1 MKNKMKKVL
10 ASVLAAGL
18 MLSSFSFT
26 KAEAAIPEV
35 PNPNKTVMLVPLD
48 DRPMNT
54 DTVKKAAAAAGIK
67 LIMPP
72 KNIIATS
79 LQNDKTGAGS
89 HGGDASAVIQWI
101 RDNDHLADGFIFS
114 ADMIHSGGLVESR
127 SFSPAYSTS
136 QGTTNLNIIDEI
148 DNANPNKPIYVFDS
162 VMRLASTVEYEGLAE
177 RDYKNLRDFGSKPR
191 VLNSSSHANVKA
203 NYDIAPSAADNT
215 KPAGKIQFSTSLVSE
230 ATRAK
235 YYEARAR
242 KFDLNKVVVDKT
254 AAKKI
259 DYVVFGVD
267 DSSTDTIQTNEINW
281 LTWQQNNVLINKS
294 KIVSDIDGVSL
305 NLLARMTK
313 ELYNQPSLKY
323 YVEYFG
329 TDGKT
334 TDFYD
339 EYAYESVHATLKKQ
353 IEISGG
359 TYVTD
364 KNSADVSILALSP
377 QSIYRGALVSA
388 FESNMVN
395 SIPTVV
401 MDFYGYTAD
410 SYIMSNILAGTNASR
425 MLAYSAWNTLGNR
438 MGIALGTAGS
448 RMNFMKY
455 ETDPTKLRDA
465 SKAFA
470 SLSIDRIAKDY
481 GYKGNRQT
489 NVINEIKSKY
499 TGNIWNMKVG
509 RGLLNTDIYGKLD
522 PSQNMTDAQLKAIDN
537 YTLTQMQAAQNEV
550 VKSFSGRRVIEKI
563 NGPRSLS
570 FVFFNSAPTLT
581 DSDVSLPW
589 NRYFEAQ
596 IDTGASNLYD

>member
-1 MKNKMKKVL
+1 MKKVL

-18 MLSSFSFT
+18 ILSSLPFS

-35 PNPNKTVMLVPLD
+35 ANPNKTVMLVPLD

-54 DTVKKAAAAAGIK
+54 DTVKKAAAAAGLK

-72 KNIIATS
+72 KSIIATS
-79 LQNDKTGAGS
+79 LQEDYTGTGS

-101 RDNDHLADGFIFS
+101 KDNDHLADGFIFS

-127 SFSPAYSTS
+127 SLSPAYSTS
-136 QGTTNLNIIDEI
+136 QGTSNLNIIDEI
-148 DNANPNKPIYVFDS
+148 DKAFPNKPIYVFDS
-162 VMRLASTVEYEGLAE
+162 VMRFASTLEYEGLTE
-177 RDYKNLRDFGSKPR
+177 KDYENFRTFGKIPR
-191 VLNSSSHANVKA
+191 NLNSSSHANVKA
-203 NYDIAPSAADNT
+203 NYDVAYAKDN
-215 KPAGKIQFSTSLVSE
+215 PAGGGKIQFANISE
-230 ATRAK
+230 ATKSK
-235 YYEARAR
+235 YYAARAR

-254 AAKKI
+254 AAGKI
-259 DYVVFGVD
+259 DYAVFGVD
-267 DSSTDTIQTNEINW
+267 DSNTLENTVQTNEINW
-281 LTWQQNNVLINKS
+281 LTWQQNNVLGVAKS
-294 KIVSDIDGVSL
+294 RIVSDIDGISL

-334 TDFYD
+334 TVIKD
-339 EYAYESVHATLKKQ
+339 EYAYENVHATLKKQ
-353 IEISGG
+353 IEINGG

-364 KNSADVSILALSP
+364 KNSADVSILVLSP
-377 QSIYRGALVSA
+377 ASIYRGALVSA
-388 FESNMVN
+388 YESNMVN

-401 MDFYGYTAD
+401 LDFYSAHAD

-455 ETDPTKLRDA
+455 ETNPTKLRDA

-470 SLSIDRIAKDY
+470 SLSIDRIIEDY
-481 GYKGNRQT
+481 SYKSNRQENVKNEIINTYKGN
-489 NVINEIKSKY
+489 E
-499 TGNIWNMKVG
+499 WNMKSGVPG
-509 RGLLNTDIYGKLD
+509 QSSTMSA
-522 PSQNMTDAQLKAIDN
+522 SQIKAIDN
-537 YTLTQMQAAQNEV
+537 FMLTQMQAAQNEV

-563 NGPRSLS
+563 NGPRSLGL
-570 FVFFNSAPTLT
+570 VFFSSAPTLT

>member
-1 MKNKMKKVL
+1 MKKVL

-18 MLSSFSFT
+18 ILSSLPFS

-35 PNPNKTVMLVPLD
+35 ANPNKTVMLVPLD

-72 KNIIATS
+72 KSIIATS
-79 LQNDKTGAGS
+79 LQEDYTGTGS

-101 RDNDHLADGFIFS
+101 KDNDHLADGFIFS

-127 SFSPAYSTS
+127 SLSPAYSTS
-136 QGTTNLNIIDEI
+136 QGTSNLNIIDEI
-148 DNANPNKPIYVFDS
+148 DKAFPNKPIYVFDS
-162 VMRLASTVEYEGLAE
+162 VMRFASTLEYEGLTE
-177 RDYKNLRDFGSKPR
+177 KDYENFRTFGKIPR
-191 VLNSSSHANVKA
+191 NLNSSSHANVKA
-203 NYDIAPSAADNT
+203 NYDVAYAKDN
-215 KPAGKIQFSTSLVSE
+215 PAGGGKIQFANISE
-230 ATRAK
+230 ATKSK
-235 YYEARAR
+235 YYAARAR

-254 AAKKI
+254 AAGKI
-259 DYVVFGVD
+259 DYAVFGVD
-267 DSSTDTIQTNEINW
+267 DSNTLENTVQTNEINW
-281 LTWQQNNVLINKS
+281 LTWQQNNVLGVAKS
-294 KIVSDIDGVSL
+294 RIVSDIDGISL

-334 TDFYD
+334 TVIKD
-339 EYAYESVHATLKKQ
+339 EYAYENVHATLKKQ
-353 IEISGG
+353 IEINGG

-364 KNSADVSILALSP
+364 KNSADVSILVLSP
-377 QSIYRGALVSA
+377 ASIYRGALVSA
-388 FESNMVN
+388 YESNMVN

-401 MDFYGYTAD
+401 LDFYSAHAD

-455 ETDPTKLRDA
+455 ETNPTKLRDA

-470 SLSIDRIAKDY
+470 SLSIDRIIEDY
-481 GYKGNRQT
+481 SYKSNRQENVKNEIINTYKGN
-489 NVINEIKSKY
+489 E
-499 TGNIWNMKVG
+499 WNMKSGVPG
-509 RGLLNTDIYGKLD
+509 QSSTMST
-522 PSQNMTDAQLKAIDN
+522 SQIKAIDN
-537 YTLTQMQAAQNEV
+537 FMLTQMQAAQNEV

-563 NGPRSLS
+563 NGPRSLGL
-570 FVFFNSAPTLT
+570 VFFSSAPTLT

>member
-1 MKNKMKKVL
+1 MKKNKMKKIMV
-10 ASVLAAGL
+10 SVLAAGL
-18 MLSSFSFT
+18 ILSSLPFS

-35 PNPNKTVMLVPLD
+35 ANPNKTVMLVPLD

-72 KNIIATS
+72 KNIIATN
-79 LQNDKTGAGS
+79 LQEDYTGTGS

-101 RDNDHLADGFIFS
+101 KDNDHLADGFIFS

-127 SFSPAYSTS
+127 SFSPAYSTA
-136 QGTTNLNIIDEI
+136 QGTSNLNIIDEI
-148 DNANPNKPIYVFDS
+148 DKAFPNKPIYVFDS
-162 VMRLASTVEYEGLAE
+162 VMRFASTLEYEGLTQK
-177 RDYKNLRDFGSKPR
+177 DYDNLRILGKIPR
-191 VLNSSSHANVKA
+191 NLNSSSHANVKA
-203 NYDIAPSAADNT
+203 NYDIAYVKDN
-215 KPAGKIQFSTSLVSE
+215 PAGGGKIQFTNLSE
-230 ATRAK
+230 ATKSK
-235 YYEARAR
+235 YYAARAR
-242 KFDLNKVVVDKT
+242 KFDLNKIVVDKT
-254 AAKKI
+254 SAGKI
-259 DYVVFGVD
+259 DYAVFGVD
-267 DSSTDTIQTNEINW
+267 DSNPLENTIQTNEINW
-281 LTWQQNNVLINKS
+281 LTWQQNNVLGIAKS
-294 KIVSDIDGVSL
+294 RIVSDIDGISL

-334 TDFYD
+334 TVIKD
-339 EYAYESVHATLKKQ
+339 EYGYENVHATLKKQ

-364 KNSADVSILALSP
+364 KNSADVSLLVLSP
-377 QSIYRGALVSA
+377 ASIYRGALVSA

-401 MDFYGYTAD
+401 LDFYSDHAD

-455 ETDPTKLRDA
+455 ETDSTKLRDA

-470 SLSIDRIAKDY
+470 SLSIDRIIEDY
-481 GYKGNRQT
+481 GYKANRQE
-489 NVINEIKSKY
+489 NVKKEIVNTYK
-499 TGNIWNMKVG
+499 GNVWNMKSGVPEQSS
-509 RGLLNTDIYGKLD
+509 TMSS
-522 PSQNMTDAQLKAIDN
+522 SQIKAIDN
-537 YTLTQMQAAQNEV
+537 YLLTQMQAAQNEV
-550 VKSFSGRRVIEKI
+550 VKSFSGRRVIEKM
-563 NGPRSLS
+563 NGPRSLGL
-570 FVFFNSAPTLT
+570 VFFNSAPTLT

>member
-1 MKNKMKKVL
+1 MKKVL

-18 MLSSFSFT
+18 ILSSLPFS

-35 PNPNKTVMLVPLD
+35 ANPNKTVMLVPLD

-54 DTVKKAAAAAGIK
+54 DTVKKAAAAAGLK

-72 KNIIATS
+72 KSIIATS
-79 LQNDKTGAGS
+79 LQEDYTGTGS

-101 RDNDHLADGFIFS
+101 KDNDHLADGFIFS

-127 SFSPAYSTS
+127 SLSPAYSTS
-136 QGTTNLNIIDEI
+136 QGTSNLNIIDEI
-148 DNANPNKPIYVFDS
+148 DKAFPNKPIYVFDS
-162 VMRLASTVEYEGLAE
+162 VMRFASTLEYEGLTE
-177 RDYKNLRDFGSKPR
+177 KDYENFRTFGKIPR
-191 VLNSSSHANVKA
+191 NLNSSSHANVKA
-203 NYDIAPSAADNT
+203 NYDVAYAKDN
-215 KPAGKIQFSTSLVSE
+215 PAGGGKIQFANISE
-230 ATRAK
+230 ATKSK
-235 YYEARAR
+235 YYAARAR

-254 AAKKI
+254 AAGKI
-259 DYVVFGVD
+259 DYAVFGVD
-267 DSSTDTIQTNEINW
+267 DSNTLENTVQTNAINW
-281 LTWQQNNVLINKS
+281 LTWQQNNVLGVAKS
-294 KIVSDIDGVSL
+294 RIVSDIDGISL

-334 TDFYD
+334 TVIKD
-339 EYAYESVHATLKKQ
+339 EYAYENVHATLKKQ
-353 IEISGG
+353 IEINGG

-364 KNSADVSILALSP
+364 KNSADVSILVLSP
-377 QSIYRGALVSA
+377 ASIYRGALVSA
-388 FESNMVN
+388 YESNMVN

-401 MDFYGYTAD
+401 LDFYSAHAD
-410 SYIMSNILAGTNASR
+410 SYIMSNILAETNASR

-455 ETDPTKLRDA
+455 ETNPTKLRDA

-470 SLSIDRIAKDY
+470 SLSIDRIIEDY
-481 GYKGNRQT
+481 SYKSNRQENVKNEIINTYKGN
-489 NVINEIKSKY
+489 E
-499 TGNIWNMKVG
+499 WNMKSGVPG
-509 RGLLNTDIYGKLD
+509 QSSTMSA
-522 PSQNMTDAQLKAIDN
+522 SQIKAIDN
-537 YTLTQMQAAQNEV
+537 FMLTQMQAAQNEV

-563 NGPRSLS
+563 NGPRSLGL
-570 FVFFNSAPTLT
+570 VFFSSAPTLT

>member
-1 MKNKMKKVL
+1 MKKVL

-18 MLSSFSFT
+18 ILSSLPFS

-35 PNPNKTVMLVPLD
+35 ANPNKTVMLVPLD

-72 KNIIATS
+72 KSIIATS
-79 LQNDKTGAGS
+79 LQEDYTGTGS

-101 RDNDHLADGFIFS
+101 KDNDHLADGFIFS

-127 SFSPAYSTS
+127 SLSPAYSTS
-136 QGTTNLNIIDEI
+136 QGTSNLNIIDEI
-148 DNANPNKPIYVFDS
+148 DKAFPNKPIYVFDS
-162 VMRLASTVEYEGLAE
+162 VMRFASTLEYEGLTE
-177 RDYKNLRDFGSKPR
+177 KDYENFRTFGKIPR
-191 VLNSSSHANVKA
+191 NLNSSSHANVKA
-203 NYDIAPSAADNT
+203 NYDVAYAKD
-215 KPAGKIQFSTSLVSE
+215 KPAGGGKIQFANISE
-230 ATRAK
+230 ATKSK
-235 YYEARAR
+235 YYAARAR

-254 AAKKI
+254 AAGKI
-259 DYVVFGVD
+259 DYAVFGVD
-267 DSSTDTIQTNEINW
+267 DSNTLENTVQTNEINW
-281 LTWQQNNVLINKS
+281 LTWQQNNVLGVAKS
-294 KIVSDIDGVSL
+294 RIVSDIDGISL

-334 TDFYD
+334 TVIKD
-339 EYAYESVHATLKKQ
+339 EYAYENVHATLKKQ
-353 IEISGG
+353 IEINGG

-364 KNSADVSILALSP
+364 KNSADVSILILSP
-377 QSIYRGALVSA
+377 ASIYRGALVSA
-388 FESNMVN
+388 YESNMVN

-401 MDFYGYTAD
+401 LDFYSAHAD

-438 MGIALGTAGS
+438 MGIALGTAGA

-455 ETDPTKLRDA
+455 ETNPTKLRDA

-470 SLSIDRIAKDY
+470 SLSIDRIIEDY
-481 GYKGNRQT
+481 SYKSNRQENVKNEIVNTYKGN
-489 NVINEIKSKY
+489 E
-499 TGNIWNMKVG
+499 WNMKSGVPG
-509 RGLLNTDIYGKLD
+509 QSSTMSA
-522 PSQNMTDAQLKAIDN
+522 SQIKAIDN
-537 YTLTQMQAAQNEV
+537 FMLTQMQAAQNEI
-550 VKSFSGRRVIEKI
+550 VKSFSGRRVIEKM
-563 NGPRSLS
+563 NGPRSLGL
-570 FVFFNSAPTLT
+570 VFFSSAPTLT

>member
-1 MKNKMKKVL
+1 MKKVL

-18 MLSSFSFT
+18 ILSSLPFS

-35 PNPNKTVMLVPLD
+35 ANPNKTVMLVPLD

-54 DTVKKAAAAAGIK
+54 DTVKKAAAAAGLK

-72 KNIIATS
+72 KSIIATS
-79 LQNDKTGAGS
+79 LQEDYTGTGS

-101 RDNDHLADGFIFS
+101 KDNDHLADGFIFS

-127 SFSPAYSTS
+127 SLSPAYSTS
-136 QGTTNLNIIDEI
+136 QGTSNLNIIDEI
-148 DNANPNKPIYVFDS
+148 DKAFPNKPIYVFDS
-162 VMRLASTVEYEGLAE
+162 VMRFASTLEYEGLTE
-177 RDYKNLRDFGSKPR
+177 KDYENFRTFGKIPR
-191 VLNSSSHANVKA
+191 NLNSSSHANVKA
-203 NYDIAPSAADNT
+203 NYDVAYAKDN
-215 KPAGKIQFSTSLVSE
+215 PAGGGKIQFANISE
-230 ATRAK
+230 ATKSK
-235 YYEARAR
+235 YYAARAR

-254 AAKKI
+254 AAGKI
-259 DYVVFGVD
+259 DYAVFGVD
-267 DSSTDTIQTNEINW
+267 DSNTLENTVQTNEINW
-281 LTWQQNNVLINKS
+281 LTWQQNNVLGVAKS
-294 KIVSDIDGVSL
+294 RIVSDIDGISL

-313 ELYNQPSLKY
+313 ELYNQLSLKY

-334 TDFYD
+334 TVIKD
-339 EYAYESVHATLKKQ
+339 EYAYENVHATLKKQ
-353 IEISGG
+353 IEINGG

-364 KNSADVSILALSP
+364 KNSADVSILVLSP
-377 QSIYRGALVSA
+377 ASIYRGALVSA
-388 FESNMVN
+388 YESNMVN

-401 MDFYGYTAD
+401 LDFYSAHAD

-455 ETDPTKLRDA
+455 ETNPTKLRDA

-470 SLSIDRIAKDY
+470 SLSIDRIIEDY
-481 GYKGNRQT
+481 SYKSNRQENVKNEIINTYKGN
-489 NVINEIKSKY
+489 E
-499 TGNIWNMKVG
+499 WNMKSGVP
-509 RGLLNTDIYGKLD
+509 GKSSTMST
-522 PSQNMTDAQLKAIDN
+522 SQIKAIDN
-537 YTLTQMQAAQNEV
+537 FMLTQMQAAQNEV

-563 NGPRSLS
+563 NGPRSLGL
-570 FVFFNSAPTLT
+570 VFFSSAPTLT

>member
-79 LQNDKTGAGS
+79 LQDDKTGAGS

-127 SFSPAYSTS
+127 SFSPAYTTS

-148 DNANPNKPIYVFDS
+148 KKAYPNKPLYAFDS
-162 VMRLASTVEYEGLAE
+162 VMRFASTQDYEGLVYE
-177 RDYKNLRDFGSKPR
+177 DYKKLRTFGEIARNLD
-191 VLNSSSHANVKA
+191 SSSHANVKA
-203 NYDIAPSAADNT
+203 NYNVAN
-215 KPAGKIQFSTSLVSE
+215 GGGNIQYTAITE
-230 ATRAK
+230 ATKSK
-235 YYEARAR
+235 YYAARSR
-242 KFDLNKVVVDKT
+242 KFDLNKVIVDKT
-254 AAKKI
+254 NAGKI

-267 DSSTDTIQTNEINW
+267 DSNPAENTIQTNEINW
-281 LTWQQNNVLINKS
+281 LTWQKNNVLINKS
-294 KIVSDIDGVSL
+294 QIVSDIDGISL

-334 TDFYD
+334 TVINNEFL
-339 EYAYESVHATLKKQ
+339 YENVHATLKKQ

-364 KNSADVSILALSP
+364 KNLADVSILALSP
-377 QSIYRGALVSA
+377 KSIYRGALVSA

-401 MDFYGYTAD
+401 MDFYDYTAD

-455 ETDPTKLRDA
+455 ETDPTKLREA

-470 SLSIDRIAKDY
+470 SLSIDRIAEDY
-481 GYKGNRQT
+481 GYKGNRQK

-499 TGNIWNMKVG
+499 TGNEWNMKTG
-509 RGLLNTDIYGKLD
+509 RGPLNKDPEGKLD
-522 PSQNMTDAQLKAIDN
+522 PSYDMTPAQIKAIDN

-589 NRYFEAQ
+589 NRYFEVQ

>member
-1 MKNKMKKVL
+1 MKKVL

-18 MLSSFSFT
+18 ILSSLPFS

-35 PNPNKTVMLVPLD
+35 ANPNKTVMLVPLD

-54 DTVKKAAAAAGIK
+54 DTVKKAAAAAGLK

-72 KNIIATS
+72 KSIIATS
-79 LQNDKTGAGS
+79 LQEDYTGTGS

-101 RDNDHLADGFIFS
+101 KDNDHLADGFIFS

-127 SFSPAYSTS
+127 SLSPAYSTS
-136 QGTTNLNIIDEI
+136 QGTSNLNIIDEI
-148 DNANPNKPIYVFDS
+148 DKAFPNKPIYVFDS
-162 VMRLASTVEYEGLAE
+162 VMRFASTLEYEGLTE
-177 RDYKNLRDFGSKPR
+177 KDYENFRTFGKIPR
-191 VLNSSSHANVKA
+191 NLNSSSHANVKA
-203 NYDIAPSAADNT
+203 NYDVAYAKDN
-215 KPAGKIQFSTSLVSE
+215 PAGGGKIQFANISE
-230 ATRAK
+230 ATKSK
-235 YYEARAR
+235 YYAARAR

-254 AAKKI
+254 AAGKI
-259 DYVVFGVD
+259 DYAVFGVD
-267 DSSTDTIQTNEINW
+267 DSNTLENTVQTNEINW
-281 LTWQQNNVLINKS
+281 LTWQQNNVLGVAKS
-294 KIVSDIDGVSL
+294 RIVSDIDGISL

-334 TDFYD
+334 TVIKD
-339 EYAYESVHATLKKQ
+339 EYAYENVHATLKKQ
-353 IEISGG
+353 IEINGG

-364 KNSADVSILALSP
+364 KNSADVSILVLSP
-377 QSIYRGALVSA
+377 VSIYRGALVSA
-388 FESNMVN
+388 YESNMVN

-401 MDFYGYTAD
+401 LDFYSAHAD
-410 SYIMSNILAGTNASR
+410 SYIMSNILAGTNTSR

-448 RMNFMKY
+448 RMHFMKY
-455 ETDPTKLRDA
+455 ETNPTKLRDA

-470 SLSIDRIAKDY
+470 SLSIDRIIEDY
-481 GYKGNRQT
+481 SYKSNRQENVKNEIVNTYKGN
-489 NVINEIKSKY
+489 E
-499 TGNIWNMKVG
+499 WNMKSGVPG
-509 RGLLNTDIYGKLD
+509 QSSTMSA
-522 PSQNMTDAQLKAIDN
+522 SQIKAIDN
-537 YTLTQMQAAQNEV
+537 FMLTQMQAAQNEV

-563 NGPRSLS
+563 NGPRSLGL
-570 FVFFNSAPTLT
+570 VFFSSAPTLT

>member
-1 MKNKMKKVL
+1 MKNNKMKKVL

-18 MLSSFSFT
+18 ILSSLPFS

-35 PNPNKTVMLVPLD
+35 ANPNKTVMLVPLD

-54 DTVKKAAAAAGIK
+54 DTVKKAAAAAGLK

-72 KNIIATS
+72 KSIIATS
-79 LQNDKTGAGS
+79 LQEDYTGTGS

-101 RDNDHLADGFIFS
+101 KDNDHLADGFIFS

-127 SFSPAYSTS
+127 SLSPAYSTS
-136 QGTTNLNIIDEI
+136 QGTSNLNIIDEI
-148 DNANPNKPIYVFDS
+148 DKAFPNKPIYVFDS
-162 VMRLASTVEYEGLAE
+162 VMRFASTLEYEGLTE
-177 RDYKNLRDFGSKPR
+177 KDYENFRTFGKIPR
-191 VLNSSSHANVKA
+191 NLNSSSHANVKA
-203 NYDIAPSAADNT
+203 NYDVAYAKDN
-215 KPAGKIQFSTSLVSE
+215 PAGGGKIQFANISE
-230 ATRAK
+230 ATKSK
-235 YYEARAR
+235 YYAARAR

-254 AAKKI
+254 AAGKI
-259 DYVVFGVD
+259 DYAVFGVD
-267 DSSTDTIQTNEINW
+267 DSNTLENTVQTNEINW
-281 LTWQQNNVLINKS
+281 LTWQQNNVLGVAKS
-294 KIVSDIDGVSL
+294 RIVSDIDGISL

-334 TDFYD
+334 TVIKD
-339 EYAYESVHATLKKQ
+339 EYAYENVHATLKKQ
-353 IEISGG
+353 IEINGG

-364 KNSADVSILALSP
+364 KNSADVSILVLSP
-377 QSIYRGALVSA
+377 ASIYRGALVSA
-388 FESNMVN
+388 YESNMVN

-401 MDFYGYTAD
+401 LDFYSAHAD

-455 ETDPTKLRDA
+455 ETNPTKLRDA

-470 SLSIDRIAKDY
+470 SLSIDRIIEDY
-481 GYKGNRQT
+481 SYKSNRQENVKNEIINTYKGN
-489 NVINEIKSKY
+489 E
-499 TGNIWNMKVG
+499 WNMKSGVPG
-509 RGLLNTDIYGKLD
+509 QSSTMSA
-522 PSQNMTDAQLKAIDN
+522 SQIKAIDN
-537 YTLTQMQAAQNEV
+537 FMLTQMQAAQNEV

-563 NGPRSLS
+563 NGPRSLGL
-570 FVFFNSAPTLT
+570 VFFSSAPTLT

>member
-1 MKNKMKKVL
+1 MKKVL

-18 MLSSFSFT
+18 ILSSLPFS

-35 PNPNKTVMLVPLD
+35 ANPNKTVMLVPLD

-72 KNIIATS
+72 KSIIATS
-79 LQNDKTGAGS
+79 LQEDYTGTGS

-101 RDNDHLADGFIFS
+101 KDNDHLADGFIFS

-127 SFSPAYSTS
+127 SLSPAYSTS
-136 QGTTNLNIIDEI
+136 QGTSNLNIIDEI
-148 DNANPNKPIYVFDS
+148 DKAFPNKPIYVFDS
-162 VMRLASTVEYEGLAE
+162 VMRFASTLEYEGLTE
-177 RDYKNLRDFGSKPR
+177 KDYENFRTFGKIPR
-191 VLNSSSHANVKA
+191 NLNSSSHANVKA
-203 NYDIAPSAADNT
+203 NYDVAFAKDN
-215 KPAGKIQFSTSLVSE
+215 PAGGGKIQFANISE
-230 ATRAK
+230 ATKSK
-235 YYEARAR
+235 YYAARAR

-254 AAKKI
+254 AAGKI
-259 DYVVFGVD
+259 DYAVFGVD
-267 DSSTDTIQTNEINW
+267 DSNTLENTVQTNEINW
-281 LTWQQNNVLINKS
+281 LTWQQNNVLGVAKS
-294 KIVSDIDGVSL
+294 RIVSDIDGISL

-334 TDFYD
+334 TVIKD
-339 EYAYESVHATLKKQ
+339 EYAYENVHATLKKQ
-353 IEISGG
+353 IEINGG

-364 KNSADVSILALSP
+364 KNSADVSILVLSP
-377 QSIYRGALVSA
+377 ASIYRGALVSA
-388 FESNMVN
+388 YESNMVN

-401 MDFYGYTAD
+401 LDFYSAHAD

-455 ETDPTKLRDA
+455 ETNPTKLRDA

-470 SLSIDRIAKDY
+470 SLSIDRIIEDY
-481 GYKGNRQT
+481 SYKSNRQENVKNEIINTYKGN
-489 NVINEIKSKY
+489 E
-499 TGNIWNMKVG
+499 WNMKSGVPG
-509 RGLLNTDIYGKLD
+509 QSSTMSATQI
-522 PSQNMTDAQLKAIDN
+522 KAIDN
-537 YTLTQMQAAQNEV
+537 FMLTQMQAAQNEV

-563 NGPRSLS
+563 NGPRSLGL
-570 FVFFNSAPTLT
+570 VFFSSAPTLT

>member
-1 MKNKMKKVL
+1 MKNNKMKKVL

-18 MLSSFSFT
+18 ILSSLPFS

-35 PNPNKTVMLVPLD
+35 ANPNKTVMLVPLD

-54 DTVKKAAAAAGIK
+54 DTVKKAAAAAGLK

-72 KNIIATS
+72 KSIIATS
-79 LQNDKTGAGS
+79 LQEDYTGTGS

-101 RDNDHLADGFIFS
+101 KDNDHLADGFIFS

-127 SFSPAYSTS
+127 RLSPAYSTS
-136 QGTTNLNIIDEI
+136 QGTSNLNIIDEI
-148 DNANPNKPIYVFDS
+148 DKAFPNKPIYVFDS
-162 VMRLASTVEYEGLAE
+162 VMRFASTLEYEGLTE
-177 RDYKNLRDFGSKPR
+177 KDYENFRTFGKIPR
-191 VLNSSSHANVKA
+191 NLNSSSHANVKA
-203 NYDIAPSAADNT
+203 NYDVAYAKDN
-215 KPAGKIQFSTSLVSE
+215 PAGGGKIQFANISE
-230 ATRAK
+230 ATKSK
-235 YYEARAR
+235 YYAARAR

-254 AAKKI
+254 ATGKI
-259 DYVVFGVD
+259 DYAVFGVD
-267 DSSTDTIQTNEINW
+267 DSNTLENTVQTNEINW
-281 LTWQQNNVLINKS
+281 LTWQQNNVLGVAKS
-294 KIVSDIDGVSL
+294 RIVSDIDGISL

-334 TDFYD
+334 TVIKD
-339 EYAYESVHATLKKQ
+339 EYAYENVHATLKKQ
-353 IEISGG
+353 IEINGG

-364 KNSADVSILALSP
+364 KNSADVSILVLSP
-377 QSIYRGALVSA
+377 ASIYRGALVSA
-388 FESNMVN
+388 YESNMVN

-401 MDFYGYTAD
+401 LDFYSAHAD

-455 ETDPTKLRDA
+455 ETNPTKLRDA

-470 SLSIDRIAKDY
+470 SLSIDRIIEDY
-481 GYKGNRQT
+481 SYKSNRQENVKNEIINTYKGN
-489 NVINEIKSKY
+489 E
-499 TGNIWNMKVG
+499 WNMKSGVPG
-509 RGLLNTDIYGKLD
+509 QSSTMSA
-522 PSQNMTDAQLKAIDN
+522 SQIKAIDN
-537 YTLTQMQAAQNEV
+537 FMLTQMQAAQNEV

-563 NGPRSLS
+563 NGPRSLGL
-570 FVFFNSAPTLT
+570 VFFSSAPTLT

>member
-1 MKNKMKKVL
+1 MKKVL

-18 MLSSFSFT
+18 ILSSLPFS

-35 PNPNKTVMLVPLD
+35 ANPNKTVMLVPLD

-54 DTVKKAAAAAGIK
+54 DTVKKAAAAAGLK

-72 KNIIATS
+72 KSIIATS
-79 LQNDKTGAGS
+79 LQEDYTGTGS

-101 RDNDHLADGFIFS
+101 KDNDHLADGFIFS

-127 SFSPAYSTS
+127 SLSPAYSTS
-136 QGTTNLNIIDEI
+136 QGTSNLNIIDEI
-148 DNANPNKPIYVFDS
+148 DKAFPNKPIYVFDS
-162 VMRLASTVEYEGLAE
+162 VMRFASTLEYEGLTE
-177 RDYKNLRDFGSKPR
+177 KDYENFRTFGKIPR
-191 VLNSSSHANVKA
+191 NLNSSSHANVKA
-203 NYDIAPSAADNT
+203 NYDVAYAKDN
-215 KPAGKIQFSTSLVSE
+215 PAGGGKIQFANISE
-230 ATRAK
+230 ATKSK
-235 YYEARAR
+235 YYAARAR

-254 AAKKI
+254 AAGKI
-259 DYVVFGVD
+259 DYAVFGVD
-267 DSSTDTIQTNEINW
+267 DSNTLENTVQTNEINW
-281 LTWQQNNVLINKS
+281 LTWQQNNVLGVAKS
-294 KIVSDIDGVSL
+294 RIVSDIDGISL

-334 TDFYD
+334 TVIKD
-339 EYAYESVHATLKKQ
+339 EYAYENVHATLKKQ
-353 IEISGG
+353 IEINGG

-364 KNSADVSILALSP
+364 KNSADVSILVLSP
-377 QSIYRGALVSA
+377 ASIYRGALVSA
-388 FESNMVN
+388 YESNMVN

-401 MDFYGYTAD
+401 LDFYSAHAD

-455 ETDPTKLRDA
+455 ETNPTKLRDA

-470 SLSIDRIAKDY
+470 SLSIDRIIEDY
-481 GYKGNRQT
+481 SYKSNRQENVKNEIINTYKGN
-489 NVINEIKSKY
+489 E
-499 TGNIWNMKVG
+499 WNMKSGVPG
-509 RGLLNTDIYGKLD
+509 QSSTMST
-522 PSQNMTDAQLKAIDN
+522 SQIKAIDN
-537 YTLTQMQAAQNEV
+537 FMLTQMQAAQNEV

-563 NGPRSLS
+563 NGPRSLGL
-570 FVFFNSAPTLT
+570 VFFSSAPTLT

-596 IDTGASNLYD
+596 IVTGASNLYD

>member
-1 MKNKMKKVL
+1 MKKVL

-18 MLSSFSFT
+18 ILSSLPFS

-35 PNPNKTVMLVPLD
+35 ANPNKTVMLVPLD

-54 DTVKKAAAAAGIK
+54 DTVKKAAAAAGLK

-72 KNIIATS
+72 KSIIATS
-79 LQNDKTGAGS
+79 LQEDYTGTGS

-101 RDNDHLADGFIFS
+101 KDNDHLADGFIFS

-127 SFSPAYSTS
+127 SLSPAYSTS
-136 QGTTNLNIIDEI
+136 QGTSNLNIIDEI
-148 DNANPNKPIYVFDS
+148 DKAFPNKPIYVFDS
-162 VMRLASTVEYEGLAE
+162 VMRFASTLEYEGLTE
-177 RDYKNLRDFGSKPR
+177 KDYENFRTFGKIPR
-191 VLNSSSHANVKA
+191 NLNSSSHANVKA
-203 NYDIAPSAADNT
+203 NYDVAYAKD
-215 KPAGKIQFSTSLVSE
+215 KPAGGGKIQFANISE
-230 ATRAK
+230 ATKSK
-235 YYEARAR
+235 YYAARAR

-254 AAKKI
+254 AAGKI
-259 DYVVFGVD
+259 DYAVFGVD
-267 DSSTDTIQTNEINW
+267 DSNTLENTVQTNEINW
-281 LTWQQNNVLINKS
+281 LTWQQNNVLGVAKS
-294 KIVSDIDGVSL
+294 RIVSDIDGISL

-334 TDFYD
+334 TVIKD
-339 EYAYESVHATLKKQ
+339 EYAYENVHATLKKQ
-353 IEISGG
+353 IEINGG

-364 KNSADVSILALSP
+364 KNSADVSILVLSP
-377 QSIYRGALVSA
+377 ASIYRGALVSA
-388 FESNMVN
+388 YESNMVN

-401 MDFYGYTAD
+401 LDFYSAHAD

-438 MGIALGTAGS
+438 MGIALGTAGA

-455 ETDPTKLRDA
+455 ETNPTKLRDA

-470 SLSIDRIAKDY
+470 SLSIDRIIEDY
-481 GYKGNRQT
+481 SYKSNRQENVKNEIINTYKGN
-489 NVINEIKSKY
+489 E
-499 TGNIWNMKVG
+499 WNMKSGVPG
-509 RGLLNTDIYGKLD
+509 QSSTMSA
-522 PSQNMTDAQLKAIDN
+522 SQIKAIDN
-537 YTLTQMQAAQNEV
+537 FMLTQMQAAQNEI
-550 VKSFSGRRVIEKI
+550 VKSFSGRRVIEKM
-563 NGPRSLS
+563 NGPRSLGL
-570 FVFFNSAPTLT
+570 VFFSSAPTLT

>member
-1 MKNKMKKVL
+1 MKKVL

-18 MLSSFSFT
+18 ILSSLPFS

-35 PNPNKTVMLVPLD
+35 ANPNKTVMLVPLD

-72 KNIIATS
+72 KSIIATS
-79 LQNDKTGAGS
+79 LQEDYTGTGS

-101 RDNDHLADGFIFS
+101 KDNDHLADGFIFS

-127 SFSPAYSTS
+127 SLSPAYSTS
-136 QGTTNLNIIDEI
+136 QGTSNLNIIDEI
-148 DNANPNKPIYVFDS
+148 DKAFPNKPIYVFDS
-162 VMRLASTVEYEGLAE
+162 VMRFASTLEYEGLTE
-177 RDYKNLRDFGSKPR
+177 KDYENFRTFGKIPR
-191 VLNSSSHANVKA
+191 NLNSSSHANVKA
-203 NYDIAPSAADNT
+203 NYDVAYAKD
-215 KPAGKIQFSTSLVSE
+215 KPAGGGKIQFANISE
-230 ATRAK
+230 ATKSK
-235 YYEARAR
+235 YYAARAR

-254 AAKKI
+254 AAGKI
-259 DYVVFGVD
+259 DYAVFGVD
-267 DSSTDTIQTNEINW
+267 DSNTLENTVQTNEINW
-281 LTWQQNNVLINKS
+281 LTWQQNNVLGVAKS
-294 KIVSDIDGVSL
+294 RIVSDIDGISL

-334 TDFYD
+334 TVIKD
-339 EYAYESVHATLKKQ
+339 EYAYENVHATLKKQ
-353 IEISGG
+353 IEINGG

-364 KNSADVSILALSP
+364 KNSADVSILILSP
-377 QSIYRGALVSA
+377 ASIYRGALVSA
-388 FESNMVN
+388 YESNMVN

-401 MDFYGYTAD
+401 LDFYSAHAD

-438 MGIALGTAGS
+438 MGIALGTAGA

-455 ETDPTKLRDA
+455 ETNPTKLRDA

-470 SLSIDRIAKDY
+470 SLSIDRIIEDY
-481 GYKGNRQT
+481 SYKSNRQENVKNEIVNTYKGN
-489 NVINEIKSKY
+489 E
-499 TGNIWNMKVG
+499 WNMKSGVPG
-509 RGLLNTDIYGKLD
+509 QSSTMSA
-522 PSQNMTDAQLKAIDN
+522 SQIKAIDN
-537 YTLTQMQAAQNEV
+537 FMLTQMQAAQNEI

-563 NGPRSLS
+563 NGPRSLGL
-570 FVFFNSAPTLT
+570 VFFSSAPTLT

>member
-1 MKNKMKKVL
+1 MKNNKMKKVL

-18 MLSSFSFT
+18 ILSSLPFS

-35 PNPNKTVMLVPLD
+35 ANPNKTVMLVPLD

-54 DTVKKAAAAAGIK
+54 DTVKKAAAAAGLK

-72 KNIIATS
+72 KSIIATS
-79 LQNDKTGAGS
+79 LQEDYTGTGS

-101 RDNDHLADGFIFS
+101 KDNDHLADGFIFS

-127 SFSPAYSTS
+127 SLSPAYSTS
-136 QGTTNLNIIDEI
+136 QGTSNLNIIDEI
-148 DNANPNKPIYVFDS
+148 DKAFPNKPIYVFDS
-162 VMRLASTVEYEGLAE
+162 VMRFASTLEYEGLTE
-177 RDYKNLRDFGSKPR
+177 KDYENFRTFGKIPR
-191 VLNSSSHANVKA
+191 NLNSSSHANVKA
-203 NYDIAPSAADNT
+203 NYDVAYAKDN
-215 KPAGKIQFSTSLVSE
+215 PAGGGKIQFANISE
-230 ATRAK
+230 ATKSK
-235 YYEARAR
+235 YYAARAR

-254 AAKKI
+254 AAGKI
-259 DYVVFGVD
+259 DYAVFGVD
-267 DSSTDTIQTNEINW
+267 DSNTLENTVQTNEINW
-281 LTWQQNNVLINKS
+281 LTWQQNNVLGVAKS
-294 KIVSDIDGVSL
+294 RIVSDIDGISL

-334 TDFYD
+334 TVIKD
-339 EYAYESVHATLKKQ
+339 EYAYENVHATLKKQ
-353 IEISGG
+353 IEINGG

-364 KNSADVSILALSP
+364 KNSADVSILVLSP
-377 QSIYRGALVSA
+377 ASIYRGALVSA
-388 FESNMVN
+388 YESNMVN

-401 MDFYGYTAD
+401 LDFYSAHAD

-455 ETDPTKLRDA
+455 ETNPTKLRDA

-470 SLSIDRIAKDY
+470 SLSIDRIIEDY
-481 GYKGNRQT
+481 SYKSNRQENVKNEIINTYKGN
-489 NVINEIKSKY
+489 E
-499 TGNIWNMKVG
+499 WNMKSGVPG
-509 RGLLNTDIYGKLD
+509 QSSTMST
-522 PSQNMTDAQLKAIDN
+522 SQIKAIDN
-537 YTLTQMQAAQNEV
+537 FMLTQMQAAQNEV

-563 NGPRSLS
+563 NGPRSLGL
-570 FVFFNSAPTLT
+570 VFFSSAPTLT

>member
-79 LQNDKTGAGS
+79 LQENSTGTGS

-101 RDNDHLADGFIFS
+101 KDNEHLADGFILS

-127 SFSPAYSTS
+127 SFSPTYSTA
-136 QGTTNLNIIDEI
+136 QGSSNLDIIDQI
-148 DNANPNKPIYVFDS
+148 DNAYPNKPIYVFDS
-162 VMRLASTVEYEGLAE
+162 VMRLASTVEYEGLIQK
-177 RDYKNLRDFGSKPR
+177 DYDNLRAFGQVPR
-191 VLNSSSHANVKA
+191 VINSSSHANVKA
-203 NYDIAPSAADNT
+203 NYDVAPSATDNT
-215 KPAGKIQFSTSLVSE
+215 KPDGKIQFSTSLVSE

-235 YYEARAR
+235 YYATRAR
-242 KFDLNKVVVDKT
+242 KFDLNKVIVDKT
-254 AAKKI
+254 AAGKI

-267 DSSTDTIQTNEINW
+267 DSSTKNTVQTNEINW

-294 KIVSDIDGVSL
+294 KIASDIDGISL

-339 EYAYESVHATLKKQ
+339 EYAFESVHATLKKQ
-353 IEISGG
+353 IEIGGG

-377 QSIYRGALVSA
+377 ASIYRGALVSA

-395 SIPTVV
+395 SIPTVIL
-401 MDFYGYTAD
+401 DFYDIKHRPD
-410 SYIMSNILAGTNASR
+410 SYIISNILAGTNASR
-425 MLAYSAWNTLGNR
+425 MLAYSAWNTFGNR

-455 ETDPTKLRDA
+455 ETNSTKLRDA

-470 SLSIDRIAKDY
+470 SLSIDRIAEDY
-481 GYKGNRQT
+481 GYKANRQE
-489 NVINEIKSKY
+489 NVKNEITKY
-499 TGNIWNMKVG
+499 NGNTQNMKNG
-509 RGLLNTDIYGKLD
+509 
-522 PSQNMTDAQLKAIDN
+522 MTASEIKAIDN
-537 YTLTQMQAAQNEV
+537 YTLTQMQAAQDEV

-563 NGPRSLS
+563 NGPRSLGL
-570 FVFFNSAPTLT
+570 VFFNSAPTLT

-589 NRYFEAQ
+589 NRYFEVQ

>member
-1 MKNKMKKVL
+1 MKKVL

-18 MLSSFSFT
+18 ILSSLPFS

-35 PNPNKTVMLVPLD
+35 ANPNKTVMLVPLD

-54 DTVKKAAAAAGIK
+54 DTVKKAAAAAGLK

-72 KNIIATS
+72 KSIIATS
-79 LQNDKTGAGS
+79 LQEDYTGTGS

-101 RDNDHLADGFIFS
+101 KDNDHLADGFIFS

-127 SFSPAYSTS
+127 SLSPAYSTS
-136 QGTTNLNIIDEI
+136 QGTSNLNIIDEI
-148 DNANPNKPIYVFDS
+148 DKAFPNKPIYVFDS
-162 VMRLASTVEYEGLAE
+162 VMRFASTLEYEGLTE
-177 RDYKNLRDFGSKPR
+177 KDYENFRTFGKIPR
-191 VLNSSSHANVKA
+191 NLNSSSHANVKA
-203 NYDIAPSAADNT
+203 NYDVAYAKDN
-215 KPAGKIQFSTSLVSE
+215 PAGGGKIQFANISE
-230 ATRAK
+230 ATKSK
-235 YYEARAR
+235 YYAARAR

-254 AAKKI
+254 AAGKI
-259 DYVVFGVD
+259 DYAVFGVD
-267 DSSTDTIQTNEINW
+267 DSNTLENTVQTNEINW
-281 LTWQQNNVLINKS
+281 LTWQQNNVLGVAKS
-294 KIVSDIDGVSL
+294 RIVSDIDGISL

-334 TDFYD
+334 TVIKD
-339 EYAYESVHATLKKQ
+339 EYAYENVHATLKKQ
-353 IEISGG
+353 IEINGG

-364 KNSADVSILALSP
+364 KNSADVSILVLSP
-377 QSIYRGALVSA
+377 ASIYRGALVSA
-388 FESNMVN
+388 YESNMVN

-401 MDFYGYTAD
+401 LDFYSAHAD

-455 ETDPTKLRDA
+455 ETNPTKLRDA

-470 SLSIDRIAKDY
+470 SLSIDRIIEDY
-481 GYKGNRQT
+481 SYKSNRQENVKNEIINTYKGN
-489 NVINEIKSKY
+489 E
-499 TGNIWNMKVG
+499 WNMKSGVTG
-509 RGLLNTDIYGKLD
+509 QSSTMSA
-522 PSQNMTDAQLKAIDN
+522 SQIKAIDN
-537 YTLTQMQAAQNEV
+537 FMLTQMQAAQNEV

-563 NGPRSLS
+563 NGPRSLGL
-570 FVFFNSAPTLT
+570 VFFSSAPTLT